1 MIVGCVTERAKNNVS
16 RFFWT
21 REGKKREKGN
31 DRYIGVSDY

>member
-21 REGKKREKGN
+21 REGKKGKKEM
-31 DRYIGVSDY
+31 IVTSV